1 MKKVMNRIW
10 ILAMLTMVSTAA
22 WAQDEQE
29 ETPPVEEPKTV
40 KVDLNDSYIGGSVA
54 VSRYSDPAEDGSV
67 TVNITVTPT
76 AISSPRTTSW

>member
-1 MKKVMNRIW
+1 MMKKVMNRIW

-40 KVDLNDSYIGGSVA
+40 KVDLNDSYIGG
-54 VSRYSDPAEDGSV
+54 
-67 TVNITVTPT
+67 
-76 AISSPRTTSW
+76 